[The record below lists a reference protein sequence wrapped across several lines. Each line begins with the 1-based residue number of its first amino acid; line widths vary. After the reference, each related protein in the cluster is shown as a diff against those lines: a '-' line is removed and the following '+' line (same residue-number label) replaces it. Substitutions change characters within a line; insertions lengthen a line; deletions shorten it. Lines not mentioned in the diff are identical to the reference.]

1 MKRKSVGFKILSLML
16 ITVLTH
22 VSPLFAQD
30 KADAVTHGDFAVYL
44 VRALGIEA
52 DLPMGAK
59 KVDYLQL
66 LERQG
71 IVPSEGSYEV
81 SKQLSKADLAFLM
94 VRATGMENRVL
105 NTLMNEKLVKEEKA
119 VIVKMNGSVSFRR
132 GLRGSY
138 AKAEAKDELFL
149 EDGLKTGKN
158 SSAEI
163 KIGQYSAAVV
173 SANSEI
179 VFEEL
184 AIRGNQK
191 ENVRIYVKKGEM
203 IVTVK
208 GDADRVNF
216 ETHTDTTVAVVTGT
230 VFSISSVDGQDKV
243 SSLSGSVKTYSIDPA
258 GKPISDPKML
268 SEGNQVVFGS
278 DRKSDAVFASID
290 LQDPF
295 FMGLSDKAKGVGS
308 YITPPSATEMMAG
321 NAQAGTSSFDARQ
334 QLAKGSKEALKAAL
348 EELSKDGVIIET
360 TGVADAVNST
370 ITQTQL
376 SQWIGDLLL
385 SPTIH
390 DYNTPVTP
398 IGIAAPF
405 MPPR

>member
-1 MKRKSVGFKILSLML
+1 MKRQSVGFKILSLML
-16 ITVLTH
+16 IMVITH

-59 KVDYLQL
+59 RVDYLQL

-71 IVPSEGSYEV
+71 IVPAEGNYEV

-105 NTLMNEKLVKEEKA
+105 NTLMNDKLVKEEKA
-119 VIVKMNGSVSFRR
+119 VILTMNGSVSFRR

-208 GDADRVNF
+208 GDTNRVNF

-230 VFSISSVDGQDKV
+230 VFSISSIGGKDKV
-243 SSLSGSVKTYSIDPA
+243 SSLSGSVKTYSIDPS
-258 GKPISDPKML
+258 GKPLSDPQML
-268 SEGNQVVFGS
+268 AEGNQVVFGT
-278 DRKSDAVFASID
+278 DRKVDAVFASID

-295 FMGLSDKAKGVGS
+295 FMGLSDKARNVGS
-308 YITPPSATEMMAG
+308 HITPPSATEMTG
-321 NAQAGTSSFDARQ
+321 NAQAGTSSFEARQ

-376 SQWIGDLLL
+376 SQWMQDMLPL
-385 SPTIH
+385 SFY

-398 IGIAAPF
+398 IGAAAPF
-405 MPPR
+405 MPPQ